1 MNDDEILDF
10 YITKAEDE
18 RTVMAKNDHKIRWAT
33 MDAAHKSKGKAT
45 PSLQKKM
52 KNTGQSFG
60 T

>member
-1 MNDDEILDF
+1 MEGMNDDEILDF

-45 PSLQKKM
+45 PSLQHP
-52 KNTGQSFG
+52 
-60 T
+60 